1 MTNMIYKID
10 NVKMP
15 LISFLKELARGTLL
29 TQWSYTIM

>member
-15 LISFLKELARGTLL
+15 LISFLKELTRGTLL

>member
-10 NVKMP
+10 DVKMP

-29 TQWSYTIM
+29 T